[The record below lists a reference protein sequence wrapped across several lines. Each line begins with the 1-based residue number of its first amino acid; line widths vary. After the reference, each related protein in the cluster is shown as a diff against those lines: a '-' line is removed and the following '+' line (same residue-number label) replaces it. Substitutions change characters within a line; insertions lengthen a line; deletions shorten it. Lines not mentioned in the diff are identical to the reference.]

1 MGFSEIAPHS
11 ARRLASRPGGEYFP
25 SGRRQPMSRSER
37 LLELLQAL
45 RHHRRPVSGRVLAG
59 ELGVSIRTLY
69 RDIATLQARRI
80 PIEGAPGLGYLL
92 RRGFDLPPLMFTA
105 DEVDAIA
112 VGARLVR
119 RLRDPGLQSA
129 AESVLAKVT
138 TALPDALRSGIM
150 EPTFLVSS
158 GSAAIPDG
166 VDLSDLRRAIRET
179 RKVRI
184 AYSDAEAKRSER
196 IVWPIA
202 MAYYVDVT
210 VLGAW
215 CELRND
221 FRHFRVE
228 RIIMA
233 SVLNDLIPVDGR
245 RLTERWF
252 ALQRERAS
260 DV

>member
-1 MGFSEIAPHS
+1 MRRADRLFDIIQMLRVAVRPTTAATIA
-11 ARRLASRPGGEYFP
+11 
-25 SGRRQPMSRSER
+25 ER
-37 LLELLQAL
+37 LE
-45 RHHRRPVSGRVLAG
+45 VTV
-59 ELGVSIRTLY
+59 RTVY
-69 RDIATLQARRI
+69 RDVATLQARRI
-80 PIEGAPGLGYLL
+80 PIEGAPGVGYLL

-105 DEVDAIA
+105 EEVDAIT

-138 TALPDALRSGIM
+138 TALPDALRSGIVK
-150 EPTFLVSS
+150 PSFFVSA
-158 GSAAIPDG
+158 GSAVIPDG
-166 VDLSDLRRAIRET
+166 VDLSGLRHAIRER

-184 AYSDAEAKRSER
+184 AYSDAEARRSER

-221 FRHFRVE
+221 FRHFRIE
-228 RIIMA
+228 RIMA
-233 SVLNDLIPVDGR
+233 ATVLNDLIPIDQQHLR
-245 RLTERWF
+245 ERWF
-252 ALQRERAS
+252 ALQLEKAS
-260 DV
+260 GV

>member
-1 MGFSEIAPHS
+1 M
-11 ARRLASRPGGEYFP
+11 RRADRLFDIIQMLRGAV
-25 SGRRQPMSRSER
+25 QPMTAAMIAER
-37 LLELLQAL
+37 LE
-45 RHHRRPVSGRVLAG
+45 VTV
-59 ELGVSIRTLY
+59 RTVY

-112 VGARLVR
+112 VGARLVH

-150 EPTFLVSS
+150 EPRFLVSS
-158 GSAAIPDG
+158 GSAAMPDG
-166 VDLSDLRRAIRET
+166 VDLSGLRRAIRET

-228 RIIMA
+228 RIFMA
-233 SVLNDLIPVDGR
+233 TILNDLIPVDGR

-260 DV
+260 AV

>member
-1 MGFSEIAPHS
+1 MRRADRLFDIIQLLRVAANPTTAATIA
-11 ARRLASRPGGEYFP
+11 
-25 SGRRQPMSRSER
+25 ER
-37 LLELLQAL
+37 LEIT
-45 RHHRRPVSGRVLAG
+45 V
-59 ELGVSIRTLY
+59 RTVY

-80 PIEGAPGLGYLL
+80 PIEGAAGIGYVL
-92 RRGFDLPPLMFTA
+92 RRGFDLPPLMFTD
-105 DEVDAIA
+105 DEIDAIT

-138 TALPDALRSGIM
+138 TILPEGSRGGVTAAPFFVSHGDAETPTGI
-150 EPTFLVSS
+150 
-158 GSAAIPDG
+158 
-166 VDLSDLRRAIRET
+166 DLADLRRAIRET

-184 AYSDAEAKRSER
+184 TYSDVQGQESKR

-215 CELRND
+215 CELRRD

-228 RIIMA
+228 RIMTSSI
-233 SVLNDLIPVDGR
+233 LQDQFPTDGGK
-245 RLTERWF
+245 LMKRWF
-252 ALQRERAS
+252 ALQGQQAPAA
-260 DV
+260 